1 MDETTSE
8 VSLMLQDQQQPT
20 NTITT
25 TTAAPQLHR
34 RPRVREVSSRFMSPV
49 VSSSSSG
56 DLHLPASKCFNPK
69 HAMSSSV
76 EFQPRQNQ
84 QRSQSVQRRHG
95 ELEPL
100 CCADENRLDT
110 ARSMEIPPGS
120 QNKAV
125 TLQRK
130 QRPVKLFKENG
141 GDAEHHTQ
149 YPDASHPKTFNNSRF
164 LGRNGS
170 LVRSRPD
177 TPMVRNVDRTT
188 PISVSSNQSFQRSTN
203 NIGVSSVA
211 TTAAAKLVQSSI
223 GNKPTPAVSS
233 EVAPSVAVR
242 SSTLQEDDQHFET
255 LSEKSTSSD
264 YSGSETCSIS
274 HQGGTFISPT
284 NPLQN
289 CKTRSIPDF
298 RSSMPEADLL
308 PTMSTRLVNGLGDCS
323 KTSASPFHRSLISTL
338 PSCVNSL
345 FSPARPIYKSA
356 SLVALKP
363 NPISTKTSIFL
374 PPHPSNTKL
383 GPEARKGRKVSSNQE
398 DVHALRLLHNHY
410 LQWRYVNA
418 KAEAVMQSHRTAAE
432 RSLYGLW
439 CNISQLHDSVKRK
452 GMELG
457 QLKKKITLS
466 AILEAQMPYLE
477 EWSAIEENYS
487 TSLSGAIKALQDT
500 LLRLP
505 INGNVRVDFREVEEA
520 LNSASNVMG
529 IISFHLR
536 NFLPK
541 TERLVTLI
549 SELAEVASRER
560 ALVEE
565 CGDLLTK
572 THMLQ
577 VEESSLRGQLIQ
589 VSRST
594 AGQSRE
600 E

>member
-1 MDETTSE
+1 MEEKTAE
-8 VSLMLQDQQQPT
+8 VSLMLRDQQQPI

-25 TTAAPQLHR
+25 TTAASQLHR

-69 HAMSSSV
+69 HAVSSSM

-130 QRPVKLFKENG
+130 QRSVKSFKENG

-149 YPDASHPKTFNNSRF
+149 YADASHPKIFNNSRF

-177 TPMVRNVDRTT
+177 TPIVQYLDRAT
-188 PISVSSNQSFQRSTN
+188 PRSVSSNQSFQRSTS
-203 NIGVSSVA
+203 VSSVA
-211 TTAAAKLVQSSI
+211 TTAAAKLVQSSM
-223 GNKPTPAVSS
+223 GNKPTTTGLS
-233 EVAPSVAVR
+233 EVVPSVAVR
-242 SSTLQEDDQHFET
+242 SSTSLEDQRSETET
-255 LSEKSTSSD
+255 LSEKSTSND

-274 HQGGTFISPT
+274 HQGGTFVSPT

-298 RSSMPEADLL
+298 RSSMPEADFL
-308 PTMSTRLVNGLGDCS
+308 PTMSTRLVNGLGDSS
-323 KTSASPFHRSLISTL
+323 KTSASPFYRSLISPL

-345 FSPARPIYKSA
+345 FSPSRSIYKSA
-356 SLVALKP
+356 SVASKP
-363 NPISTKTSIFL
+363 NPVSTKTSGTFL

-418 KAEAVMQSHRTAAE
+418 KAETVMQCQRTATE
-432 RSLYGLW
+432 RLLYALW

-452 GMELG
+452 GMELR
-457 QLKKKITLS
+457 QLKKERTLS

-529 IISFHLR
+529 IISFHLGS
-536 NFLPK
+536 FLPK
-541 TERLVTLI
+541 AERLVRLI

-589 VSRST
+589 VSWST
-594 AGQSRE
+594 TGQSRE